1 MRFRLRCV
9 AALNVLLFLAMTFNS
24 GSALAQKA
32 TLLCSGTFQSPGVA
46 ASPTNETIVVDYG
59 LRIVNGPIGSPYSFT
74 SLGET
79 KIEFSTSYLTPDNT
93 PMIAGGKMDRV
104 SGDTTIMIKEQNPSQ
119 PFWIFYALS
128 CHPAR
133 PAF

>member
-1 MRFRLRCV
+1 MRSWQEIASLI
-9 AALNVLLFLAMTFNS
+9 VLVLLAMTFS
-24 GSALAQKA
+24 CGSALAQKV

-46 ASPTNETIVVDYG
+46 ASPTNETIVIDYG
-59 LRIVNGPIGSPYSFT
+59 LHTVNGPIGSPYSFT

-79 KIEFSTSYLTPDNT
+79 KIEFSASYLTSDGS
-93 PMIAGGKMDRV
+93 PMVAGGKIDRV
-104 SGDTTIMIKEQNPSQ
+104 SGDATITIKEQKSAQ